1 MQVTLQTKP
10 AVLVIG
16 IGNTM
21 RGDDAVG
28 SMVVRN
34 IRKRHLENVRTLEMD
49 GEGTSLIQAWT
60 GAQTVVIIDAI
71 SSGAKPGTVHKIDA
85 VREPLRGK
93 LFARSTHAFGLREAV
108 ELARSLHRL
117 PPRLIIYGI
126 VGKHFSIGEEISTE
140 LRKAAS
146 RVADCILEE
155 SGSTN

>member
-1 MQVTLQTKP
+1 MQAKP

-16 IGNTM
+16 IGNPL

-49 GEGTSLIQAWT
+49 GEGTSLIEAWN
-60 GAQTVVIIDAI
+60 GAQSVFIIDAI
-71 SSGAKPGTVHKIDA
+71 SSGVEPGTVHKIDA
-85 VREPLRGK
+85 VREPLGGR

-126 VGKHFSIGEEISTE
+126 AGKHFSIGEGISTE
-140 LRKAAS
+140 LSESAA
-146 RVADCILEE
+146 RVADRIIEE
-155 SGSTN
+155 SGRAN